1 MATDE
6 ADKTREEAA
15 ADFRYDTGNAA
26 VPWAAVGEHLNTT
39 DLMKLVTLLV
49 RPKAGCTSQY
59 KAGLGRVEAALEEL
73 WLHAQ
78 PATKLSLGD
87 KVKELESRCARFLNV
102 RHACFLTNATA
113 GFEIGLKFAGL
124 APGDEVI
131 APPLTF
137 IATILYPL
145 EIGAKVVFADVDPRT
160 LNLDPEDVARKI
172 TARTR
177 AILPVHLGGYPVD
190 MDPLMELAGAH
201 DLIVVEDAAHAF
213 GGVYRGRMTGTIG
226 HFGAYSFHEVK
237 NINALGEGGL
247 LVTDTAFGEQFAK
260 ARFVGLDSSRQLP
273 NWLYDVVALEG
284 RKGPVAAGNHST
296 TEIQAACLL
305 TQMARLKQ
313 VIQTRRR
320 RAEYLSEQF
329 ESVAGLLTP
338 PLDDDHVK
346 STHHLYL
353 LQLDPDKAGGDIQEL
368 KARLNEK
375 GVVNIPHFAPLYK
388 FALLRSLNYEG
399 DALAKGCP
407 VAEEAFNRRFTHL
420 PLYPLEDSQ
429 VELMARLVREA
440 MDEMR
445 RG

>member
-6 ADKTREEAA
+6 RERTVEEAA
-15 ADFRYDTGNAA
+15 VDFRYDTGDAA

-39 DLMKLVTLLV
+39 DLMKLVTLLAK
-49 RPKAGCTSQY
+49 PKAGRATQY
-59 KAGLGRVEAALEEL
+59 RAALGRVEAALNDL

-78 PATKLSLGD
+78 PATKLRLGD
-87 KVKELESRCARFLNV
+87 KVKELESRCARLLNV
-102 RHACFLTNATA
+102 KHACFLTNATA
-113 GFEIGLKFAGL
+113 GFELALKFAGL
-124 APGDEVI
+124 GPGDEVI

-160 LNLDPEDVARKI
+160 LNLDPADVARKL

-190 MDPLMELAGAH
+190 MDPLMDLAKAH
-201 DLIVVEDAAHAF
+201 DLVVVEDAAHAF
-213 GGVYRGRMTGTIG
+213 GGMYRGRMTGTVG

-237 NINALGEGGL
+237 NLNSLGEGGL
-247 LVTDTAFGEQFAK
+247 LVTDTPFGEQFAK

-273 NWLYDVVALEG
+273 NWVYDVVALAG
-284 RKGPVAAGNHST
+284 KNGPVVAGNHST
-296 TEIQAACLL
+296 TEVQAACLL
-305 TQMARLKQ
+305 AQMTRLKQ
-313 VIQTRRR
+313 IIQTRRR
-320 RAEYLSEQF
+320 RAEYLNEQF

-353 LQLDPDKAGGDIQEL
+353 LQVDPNKAGGDIQEL
-368 KARLNEK
+368 KARLAAK

-388 FALLRSLNYEG
+388 FALLRSLNYDG
-399 DALAKGCP
+399 DALARTCP

-420 PLYPLEDSQ
+420 PLYPLEDNQ

-440 MDEMR
+440 MDQMR